1 MGKRVI
7 IGLVMLVAAWAYPEK
22 MDAQLTLTLEKTIT
36 LAADSSLDAFRYKNM
51 YLAGY
56 WEYRSYKAARL
67 PSLTLNLTPAQYY
80 QYFVQRYDSDA
91 DIDVYRKQRRFYAG
105 GGLEI
110 SQNFDLLGGT
120 FYLDTDLDYMRY
132 FGDQTFN
139 QFSSVPVRIGYQQD
153 LLGYNAFKWERKI
166 EPLKFEKVKKEF
178 LYNVEQ
184 ISEQATTYFFALA
197 MAQVEYDLAVENVAT
212 TDTLYK
218 VGQERHKI
226 AAINQNDLLTL
237 KLDAVNARNT
247 LQNAEIALKRAMFS
261 LASYLNFDKNTEIRP
276 RLPSRPRNMNISVD
290 QALALARENNPT
302 FLELKQEI
310 LEAQQQV
317 DKTKKESMFNASIN
331 ASFGLNQA
339 ANKFSDAYRNL
350 QQQQIV
356 SLSVSIPLVDWGVR
370 KGKYN
375 VAKNNLLV
383 TETSAKQEELTIE
396 EDVIMTVGDFNIQQA
411 LISSAEEAVDL
422 ADMAYNETKQRFLIG
437 KADINSL
444 TLSLNRQQ
452 EAQRNYIT
460 ALQNYWLSYFKIR
473 KLTLFDFE
481 MGVSLSNEFDYKG
494 GGL

>member
-1 MGKRVI
+1 MKDINIKGYTIRDIESLAEQQAAEMAEEAQI
-7 IGLVMLVAAWAYPEK
+7 IKEHQV
-22 MDAQLTLTLEKTIT
+22 
-36 LAADSSLDAFRYKNM
+36 
-51 YLAGY
+51 
-56 WEYRSYKAARL
+56 
-67 PSLTLNLTPAQYY
+67 
-80 QYFVQRYDSDA
+80 YFVDFGGYFGYSALVFAEGHHIKYANDYALHHA
-91 DIDVYRKQRRFYAG
+91 DMTRSELRA
-105 GGLEI
+105 
-110 SQNFDLLGGT
+110 
-120 FYLDTDLDYMRY
+120 FYLNSL
-132 FGDQTFN
+132 N
-139 QFSSVPVRIGYQQD
+139 
-153 LLGYNAFKWERKI
+153 N
-166 EPLKFEKVKKEF
+166 
-178 LYNVEQ
+178 
-184 ISEQATTYFFALA
+184 
-197 MAQVEYDLAVENVAT
+197 
-212 TDTLYK
+212 
-218 VGQERHKI
+218 
-226 AAINQNDLLTL
+226 
-237 KLDAVNARNT
+237 KLFT
-247 LQNAEIALKRAMFS
+247 
-261 LASYLNFDKNTEIRP
+261 
-276 RLPSRPRNMNISVD
+276 VD
-290 QALALARENNPT
+290 
-302 FLELKQEI
+302 ELKT
-310 LEAQQQV
+310 V
-317 DKTKKESMFNASIN
+317 RDYNDKTKKESMFNASIN

-411 LISSAEEAVDL
+411 LIASAEEAVDL

-481 MGVSLSNEFDYKG
+481 MGISLSNEFDYKG